1 MDAFGERF
9 PGGIGECEFEKDRPE
24 RGFARRG
31 ELDFFGDS
39 GHLVRGSDGALVL
52 GEDIAAAVAC
62 HPAPAQ
68 ILLLRAGIIL
78 HAEGDFHRL
87 AGII

>member
-1 MDAFGERF
+1 METFGELVAA
-9 PGGIGECEFEKDRPE
+9 GIGEREFEKDRPE

-31 ELDFFGDS
+31 ELDFLGDG
-39 GHLVRGSDGALVL
+39 GHLVRGGDRALVL

-68 ILLLRAGIIL
+68 ILLLGA
-78 HAEGDFHRL
+78 
-87 AGII
+87 